1 MVVTKVKQIKSVNK
15 LSDGIK
21 YIEDGAKTINSELIN
36 SELNFPIVSGHLI
49 IDIESA
55 FSEMIQLKQLANIEK
70 GAKKSLEQI
79 SDKYADLAGAKIL
92 DKKINLDIKSIQP
105 IKEKIYLKLKLRS
118 V

>member
-36 SELNFPIVSGHLI
+36 SELDFPIVSGHLI

-55 FSEMIQLKQLANIEK
+55 FSEMMQLKQLANL
-70 GAKKSLEQI
+70 KKELKNPLNKYLINTQI
-79 SDKYADLAGAKIL
+79 LQVLKFLTKNKFGH
-92 DKKINLDIKSIQP
+92 
-105 IKEKIYLKLKLRS
+105 KEYS
-118 V
+118 AY